1 MKARAGASRITS
13 RADRLCSSSTV
24 GIGDRTATG
33 SWPRTQEPWDRFVN
47 EGVSL
52 AGISVDPIENNR
64 AMVEKLLLPFPLL
77 SDPDGRVIK
86 EWDVWNDNDG
96 GIAKPSIFAIR
107 SDGSIGWAYVG
118 RDFAD
123 RPTDDELFNSLRGGD

>member
-1 MKARAGASRITS
+1 
-13 RADRLCSSSTV
+13 
-24 GIGDRTATG
+24 
-33 SWPRTQEPWDRFVN
+33 VN

>member
-1 MKARAGASRITS
+1 VS
-13 RADRLCSSSTV
+13 
-24 GIGDRTATG
+24 
-33 SWPRTQEPWDRFVN
+33 

-77 SDPDGRVIK
+77 SDPEGRVIK

-96 GIAKPSIFAIR
+96 GIARPSIFAIR

-123 RPTDDELFNSLRGGD
+123 RPTDDELFKSLRGGD